1 MNKNLCNEKEDEIVI
16 FFLCDIENGR
26 NDIDGRDILIKI
38 YCLFFVVFFV
48 LLMNFSKMFDRLY
61 GDNIEIC

>member
-1 MNKNLCNEKEDEIVI
+1 MNKNLCNEKEDEIVN

-38 YCLFFVVFFV
+38 YCLLFFFLGFIDE
-48 LLMNFSKMFDRLY
+48 F
-61 GDNIEIC
+61 

>member
-1 MNKNLCNEKEDEIVI
+1 MI

-38 YCLFFVVFFV
+38 YCLFFFFLV

>member
-1 MNKNLCNEKEDEIVI
+1 MNKNLCNEKEDEIVN

-38 YCLFFVVFFV
+38 YCLFFFFLV

>member
-38 YCLFFVVFFV
+38 YCLFFFWF
-48 LLMNFSKMFDRLY
+48 
-61 GDNIEIC
+61 C

>member
-1 MNKNLCNEKEDEIVI
+1 MNKNLCNEKEDEIVN

-38 YCLFFVVFFV
+38 YCLFFFLV